1 MAARGWAVPPKAPP
15 RRGTGLSDRL
25 RDFAHLP
32 RDLAMAR
39 LGYDLKLPVFAL
51 PVYRFSLGGPVVKTI
66 RISPPDPWPGDA
78 AVGAEIT
85 QGSFCFLGRSIAN
98 PAPLWSPRGVGA
110 DWLAELHAFSWLRDL
125 RAAGGDA
132 ARRRARDLVSAWMTD
147 NGAWNA
153 LAWEPRTTG
162 RRLANWLACYDF
174 FAASA
179 AVEFR
184 HRVLGS
190 IAGQARHL
198 QRVLP
203 AGLAGAQA
211 ISAIK
216 GLIYAGACLPNGNG
230 WRGRGLVMLRREL
243 VRQILADGGQIERNP
258 STHLAI
264 LRDLVDIRA
273 TLHKGEAQEG
283 AGPDTP
289 GRGERAEAP
298 VELHSAIEA
307 MARTLRMFL
316 HGDGSLALFNGAT
329 EGEGWQIEMVLQRAG
344 GRGRPRTEAMESGF
358 QRLQAGRMVVLVDA
372 GAPPPPGLDGQAHA
386 GTLGLEVSIG
396 RERLIVN
403 CGTRPG
409 DAAWHWAQ
417 RATAAHSTLVVDE
430 TNSSELLGQGL
441 GQRANIL
448 SCRREE
454 SDGAIWLEA
463 SHDGYRG
470 SFGVIH
476 HRRLY
481 LAANGVDLRGEDRI
495 ENRATEGKPD
505 RAARGFALRFHFHP
519 DVRANLTHSGDAVL
533 LRLAKGGGWRLRVA
547 GAKARL
553 EPSVYLGYD
562 GEIRRCLQAVFAAS
576 LPPDGAAVQ
585 WALKRIDRKSG

>member
-1 MAARGWAVPPKAPP
+1 MAARDWAVPPKAAP
-15 RRGTGLSDRL
+15 RSGTGLSDRL
-25 RDFAHLP
+25 RDFTHLP

-39 LGYDLKLPVFAL
+39 LGYDLKRPVFAL
-51 PVYRFSLGGPVVKTI
+51 PMYRYSLGGPVATTV
-66 RISPPDPWPGDA
+66 RVSPPDPWPGDA
-78 AVGAEIT
+78 ILGAAII
-85 QGSFCFLGRSIAN
+85 QGNFRFLGRSIAN
-98 PAPLWSPRGVGA
+98 PAPLWSPRGLGA

-125 RAAGGDA
+125 RAAGGDI
-132 ARRRARDLVSAWMTD
+132 ARRRARDLVGTWIAD

-153 LAWEPRTTG
+153 LAWEPRATG

-179 AVEFR
+179 AVDFR

-190 IAGQARHL
+190 IAAQARHL

-203 AGLAGAQA
+203 AGLAGAEA
-211 ISAIK
+211 IAAIK
-216 GLIYAGACLPNGNG
+216 GLIFAGACLPNGNG
-230 WRGRGLVMLRREL
+230 WRDRGLVLLRREL

-258 STHLAI
+258 SAHLAI

-273 TLHKGEAQEG
+273 VLHKGEPRED
-283 AGPDTP
+283 AGRGNP
-289 GRGERAEAP
+289 GQGERADPP
-298 VELHSAIEA
+298 VELNSAIEA

-316 HGDGSLALFNGAT
+316 HGDGGLALFNGAA
-329 EGEGWQIEMVLQRAG
+329 EGESWQIEMILQRAG
-344 GRGRPRTEAMESGF
+344 GRGRPRTEATESGF
-358 QRLQAGRMVVLVDA
+358 QRMQAGRMVVLMDA

-430 TNSSELLGQGL
+430 TNSSELLSQGL
-441 GQRANIL
+441 GHRANIL
-448 SCRREE
+448 SCHREE
-454 SDGAIWLEA
+454 SDGNIWLEA

-476 HRRLY
+476 QRRIY
-481 LAANGVDLRGEDRI
+481 LAANGVDLRGEDRL
-495 ENRATEGKPD
+495 ETRTSANGPD
-505 RAARGFALRFHFHP
+505 RAPGEFALRFHFHP
-519 DVRANLTHSGDAVL
+519 DARANLAHSGDAIL
-533 LRLAKGGGWRLRVA
+533 LRLAKGGGWRLRAA

-553 EPSVYLGYD
+553 EPSVYLGG
-562 GEIRRCLQAVFAAS
+562 GEIRRCLQAVFTAS
-576 LPPDGAAVQ
+576 LPPDGAEVQ